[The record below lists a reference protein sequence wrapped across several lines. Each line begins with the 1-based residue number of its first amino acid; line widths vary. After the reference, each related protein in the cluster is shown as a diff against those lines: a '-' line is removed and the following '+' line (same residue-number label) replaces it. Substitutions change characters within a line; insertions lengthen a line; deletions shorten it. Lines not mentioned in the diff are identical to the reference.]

1 MTQNPPSDTSLLLNL
16 TTDDVFTTQMAL
28 HYANAVLEAG
38 YPVSLFLN
46 VRAVTLADET
56 IPQHTPALMEET
68 SHDRIR
74 SLLERGA
81 TIYACKQCSVQAG
94 VDEDDW
100 LEGIEPGDIDLVE
113 FQMDSKYKSDD
124 VLSDEPLKMMFFATM
139 TDFPSTVVCCTSPH
153 APLNMNVVW
162 ISIALTVSERLLLI
176 NVNTR
181 LIGW

>member
-1 MTQNPPSDTSLLLNL
+1 MVFHDGRTVKLEIIETEFPRESVSASHLCRPVFQATRFRTERRGVSPAEHRSETRPMTQNPPSDTALLLNL

-38 YPVSLFLN
+38 YPVTLFLN
-46 VRAVTLADET
+46 VRAVTLADKT

-68 SHDRIR
+68 SHNRMR

-94 VDEDDW
+94 VNEDNW

-113 FQMDSKYKSDD
+113 FQMDPNTK
-124 VLSDEPLKMMFFATM
+124 VM
-139 TDFPSTVVCCTSPH
+139 TY
-153 APLNMNVVW
+153 
-162 ISIALTVSERLLLI
+162 
-176 NVNTR
+176 
-181 LIGW
+181 